1 MGEGFLAHLRELL
14 EGAGTVSTRAMFGG
28 HGVYLDGTIVGI
40 VVDEVLYLKTDAET
54 RARFEAA
61 GCAPFVY
68 TGQARPI
75 ATSYW
80 SVPGDAL
87 DSPQAMRPWAGLAL
101 EAALRKAAKKPRKR
115 PRTEQDR

>member
-1 MGEGFLAHLRELL
+1 MDDGFLAHVRELL
-14 EGAGTVSTRAMFGG
+14 GDAGAVSLRAMFGG
-28 HGVYLDGTIVGI
+28 HGVYLDATIVGI

-61 GCAPFVY
+61 GGAPFVY

-80 SVPGDAL
+80 TLPGEAL
-87 DSPQAMRPWAGLAL
+87 DSPQAMRPWAELAL
-101 EAALRKAAKKPRKR
+101 AAARRKAARTRRRR
-115 PRTEQDR
+115 PRAK